1 MPNEW
6 PSALIIEILAT
17 GANLLYVIF
26 LIREK
31 IICWAFGIF
40 GSLLSIYLFVHAK
53 LYSEAVLYLFYVLLG
68 IWGWVRWHRRLEQDN
83 NPVSKWAL
91 HTHLKAFLATCT
103 LAMGLGYAMW
113 YFTDAQRPLFDAF
126 TTSFSFLATYMEVT
140 KVLEGWVYWIL
151 INLASIW
158 LYHDRSLDV
167 YAVLIGLYAVLS
179 VLGYVSWRRAYLAQ
193 GAEKISPSAH
203 PG

>member
-53 LYSEAVLYLFYVLLG
+53 LYSSQPRLLYDARQIL
-68 IWGWVRWHRRLEQDN
+68 RW
-83 NPVSKWAL
+83 
-91 HTHLKAFLATCT
+91 
-103 LAMGLGYAMW
+103 
-113 YFTDAQRPLFDAF
+113 
-126 TTSFSFLATYMEVT
+126 
-140 KVLEGWVYWIL
+140 
-151 INLASIW
+151 
-158 LYHDRSLDV
+158 
-167 YAVLIGLYAVLS
+167 
-179 VLGYVSWRRAYLAQ
+179 
-193 GAEKISPSAH
+193 
-203 PG
+203 